1 MTPQKRD
8 RLRPWEFLGPA
19 ALIAIVIGV
28 IVFFSVRRWDTA
40 GIWAGIAFIVCIVV
54 FATLIL
60 TSDPQRNRTDDERPD
75 GHD

>member
-1 MTPQKRD
+1 VTPQKRD
-8 RLRPWEFLGPA
+8 RIRPWEFLGPS

-28 IVFFSVRRWDTA
+28 VVFFAIRKLETA

-60 TSDPQRNRTDDERPD
+60 TSNPERDRPD
-75 GHD
+75 DDRPAGHE

>member
-8 RLRPWEFLGPA
+8 RLRPWEFLGPS

-28 IVFFSVRRWDTA
+28 VVFFSVRRIDTA

-60 TSDPQRNRTDDERPD
+60 TADPERNRRDEDRPS

>member
-75 GHD
+75 GHE